1 MRINFK
7 LLIVFIICVL
17 LGIFIRSYIAQ
28 GSTNETQSNVKS
40 TEIESYLTA
49 PESPDWE
56 TIVQP
61 QLQRRAEQ
69 IEKARLA
76 EEARLAA
83 IKAQEISEAL
93 QRAQAAKA
101 NIVPKPAPKAIQTA
115 VNTSDMGVWDRL
127 SLCESGGR
135 WDYNGSSGFDGGL
148 QFSPATWNA
157 MATDYAF
164 AWQAPREV
172 QIAAAQ
178 RLQARSGW
186 GQWPACARKLGLI

>member
-1 MRINFK
+1 M
-7 LLIVFIICVL
+7 
-17 LGIFIRSYIAQ
+17 Q
-28 GSTNETQSNVKS
+28 STQKNS
-40 TEIESYLTA
+40 TIQSYLTP

-56 TIVQP
+56 TIMQP
-61 QLQRRAEQ
+61 QLQRRASQLEA
-69 IEKARLA
+69 ARIR
-76 EEARLAA
+76 EEARIAA
-83 IKAQEISEAL
+83 IKAQQESEAL

-101 NIVPKPAPKAIQTA
+101 NIVPKPAPKPIQTA
-115 VNTSDMGVWDRL
+115 ANTADMGVWDRL

-157 MATDYAF
+157 MATGYAF
-164 AWQAPREV
+164 AWQAPREI

-186 GQWPACARKLGLI
+186 GQWPACAKRLGLI